1 MSEVVDID
9 PAEGGG
15 APPAR
20 RRGPRPH
27 HYAAAV
33 LSLLAFLI
41 LGLMAVVRFGVLTDA
56 GRSLVVER
64 LDGLDLGSVGRL
76 RVAGLKG
83 DLWSEFSLDR
93 LSIVD
98 SRGAWLDLRSLQVA
112 WEPLELLN
120 RRAHIQLLLADQLT
134 LAHRPAAGPGGG
146 GPRPLGIQVDRL
158 QTRLET
164 LPAFSIERGLFQVQA
179 SLDLERDGGLAGDIE
194 AQNLIHPG
202 DGLNA
207 NFDLGV
213 GKQVVL
219 DAHARESRG
228 GALAGVLGLPT
239 AKAFNLDAKAG
250 GNVDTGQLKLLASS
264 GDDHVAEADGV
275 WTKAGGSARGWV
287 SLAAST
293 WTASYLKA
301 LGPRLSF
308 TLQQG
313 RATGATK
320 QLQAQLVADN
330 ASLSIGGAIDPIKL
344 RSSQGLKTELK
355 VRDLSKVMAQLAVGP
370 GQFAGVMSG
379 ALDDWDLR
387 GEVVAER
394 LAFDGYALASARG
407 PAHLAYHQHELR
419 LMATANGAG
428 GQGGGLLTA
437 LAGARPHV
445 SLDASRLSDGRLLLR
460 DLQADGAGL
469 KLTATGGKGL
479 LGDLS
484 FKGQGQFSNLA
495 AARPGAKGVVDV
507 KWSASQFRAK
517 QPWKFNLDAN
527 AANLVTG
534 EDHLDH
540 LLGQKPHLSTDA
552 AYGDGVLTFAK
563 LDLTGAAARA
573 SGAGTVGKDGALKL
587 VLDWSAE
594 GPFEVGPMEIA
605 GKARGAGTLSG
616 TLATPRADLGAD
628 FERIDLPQ
636 LSLTGARVTASI
648 MRGPTGL
655 DGVFGLVAADA
666 SGPAHAKAGFHI
678 HDGGVDLQDLDA
690 AAGGAT
696 VRGAAVWR
704 NGTLPSADLTL
715 AVGAG
720 AFLAQGRADAR
731 LKIADQG
738 ASSSADMALTAS
750 NLLLKGS
757 TSLVRTLSLSAKGP
771 LSQLP
776 YAVLAEIQAEQG
788 PVRLNGNGVSSQT
801 QKGVAFTFN
810 GAGRFRQADFRTLS
824 PARVTVEGAERAAHL
839 DLSLGG
845 GRVDVQADQDGA
857 GVNAKAA
864 LTSVDLGA
872 LGEDLAGHVDAD
884 LTLAGQG
891 DHLEGRLDA
900 HLKGARS
907 RDAPA
912 KLALNGS
919 VAASLSGSRIS
930 VQATVDGASS
940 DGHASV
946 NANLPAVATAAPFRI
961 AIDQTKPM
969 DGQFAVDGELQPVWD
984 LFFGDGRELGG
995 QLTAKGT
1002 LGGSLNKPQVTGHG
1016 SLVHGRFE
1024 DATTGLKLRELAAEV
1039 NLEGEALDVQ
1049 RFTAKDAHTGTLSGQ
1064 GRLEVGPNGA
1074 STLTLNAHGFQL
1086 LDNELAK
1093 ATATGVVTVVRE
1105 ASGQAKLSGN
1115 LTIDRADISAETS
1128 RAPPG
1133 VAAMDVVERN
1143 KPFLATQGL
1152 QAQASKGPA
1161 IDLDVSI
1168 KAPGRIF
1175 VKGLGLDAELSLD
1188 ARVVGV
1194 TNSPMLTGT
1203 ARIVRGDYDFAGK
1216 RFSIDDRGVVY
1227 LASSTD
1233 KIRLDLTATRDDP
1246 TLTAIIRI
1254 QGTAAKPQITLTS
1267 TPTLPDDEVLSQ
1279 VLFGQSA
1286 AQLSPVEAA
1295 QLAAAVTTLATG
1307 GGFDVMGGL
1316 KNFARL
1322 DRLALGGGDA
1332 ATGVTVSGGK
1342 YIGSRVYLEL
1352 TGGGRQGASAQ
1363 VEIKATKALSFISQ
1377 IGGETGAKL
1386 SVRWRHDYG
1395 RAPPVGK

>member
-1 MSEVVDID
+1 
-9 PAEGGG
+9 
-15 APPAR
+15 
-20 RRGPRPH
+20 
-27 HYAAAV
+27 V
-33 LSLLAFLI
+33 LSALAFLA

-56 GRSLVVER
+56 GRAFVVR
-64 LDGLDLGSVGRL
+64 QLDGLDLGSVGRL

-83 DLWSEFSLDR
+83 DLWTEFSLDR

-98 SRGAWLDLRSLQVA
+98 SHGAWLDLSHLRVA
-112 WEPLELLN
+112 WTPLELLS

-134 LAHRPAAGPGGG
+134 LAHRPAGAAGGG
-146 GPRPLGIQVDRL
+146 VGLRPVAVRIDRL
-158 QTRLET
+158 ATRLET
-164 LPAFSIERGLFQVQA
+164 LPAFSIEHGLFQVEA
-179 SLDLERDGGLAGDIE
+179 SLDLERDGGVAGDVE
-194 AQNLIHPG
+194 AQNLVHLG

-207 NFDLGV
+207 TFDLGV

-250 GNVDTGQLKLLASS
+250 GDVDAGLLKLMAAS
-264 GDDHVAEADGV
+264 GDERIAEADGA
-275 WTKAGGSARGWV
+275 WTKAGGSAKGWV
-287 SLAAST
+287 SLAASR
-293 WTASYLKA
+293 WTASYLQA

-308 TLQQG
+308 NVQQG
-313 RATGATK
+313 RADHGGK
-320 QLQAQLVADN
+320 QILAQLAADN
-330 ASLSIGGAIDPIKL
+330 LSLSLAGLVDTAKR
-344 RSSQGLKTELK
+344 RSDQGLKAQLRVK
-355 VRDLSKVMAQLAVGP
+355 DLSKLLAQPAAGP
-370 GQFAGVMSG
+370 GQFDGVLKG
-379 ALDDWDLR
+379 APGDWDLQ
-387 GEVVAER
+387 GQVGAER
-394 LAFDGYALASARG
+394 LAFDGYSLASAKG
-407 PAHLAYHQHELR
+407 AAHAAYHQRELR
-419 LMATANGAG
+419 LTATANGLG
-428 GQGGGLLTA
+428 GQGAGLLAA
-437 LAGARPHV
+437 LAGARPHI
-445 SLDASRLSDGRLLLR
+445 SLDTSRLADGRLLLR
-460 DLQADGAGL
+460 DLQAEGAGL
-469 KLTATGGKGL
+469 KVTATGGKGL

-484 FKGQGQFSNLA
+484 FKGQGQLSNLS
-495 AARPGAKGVVDV
+495 AARAGAKGAIEV

-527 AANLVTG
+527 ASGLATG
-534 EDHLDH
+534 EAHLDH
-540 LLGQKPHLSTDA
+540 LLGQKPRLTTDA
-552 AYGDGVLTFAK
+552 AYGDGILTFGK
-563 LDLTGAAARA
+563 LDLAGAAARA
-573 SGAGTVGKDGALKL
+573 SGSGTVGKDGALKL
-587 VLDWSAE
+587 LLDWSAE
-594 GPFEVGPMEIA
+594 GPFEAGPVEIA
-605 GKARGAGTLSG
+605 GKARGSG
-616 TLATPRADLGAD
+616 TITGALATPRADLGAD

-648 MRGPTGL
+648 LRGPVGV
-655 DGVFGLVAADA
+655 DGAVSLVAADA
-666 SGPAHAKAGFHI
+666 SGPAHAKMGFHV

-690 AAGGAT
+690 AGGGLVAH
-696 VRGAAVWR
+696 GAFSWR
-704 NGTLPSADLTL
+704 NGAIPSADLTL
-715 AVGAG
+715 TAGPG

-731 LKIADQG
+731 LKITDQG
-738 ASSSADMALTAS
+738 AAPSADTSLTAN
-750 NLLLKGS
+750 NLVLKRS
-757 TSLVRTLSLSAKGP
+757 TVLVRTLSLNAKGP

-776 YAVLAEIQAEQG
+776 YAVVAEIQAEQG
-788 PVRLNGNGVSSQT
+788 LVRLNGNGTSSQT
-801 QKGVAFTFN
+801 GKGFAFSFN
-810 GAGRFRQADFRTLS
+810 GAGRFRQADFHTLS
-824 PARVTVEGAERAAHL
+824 PARITIDGADRAAHM
-839 DLSLGG
+839 DLAVGG
-845 GRVDVQADQDGA
+845 GRAQIQADQNNA
-857 GVNAKAA
+857 GLDAKAVLA
-864 LTSVDLGA
+864 GVDLGA

-884 LTLAGQG
+884 LSLTGQG
-891 DHLEGRLDA
+891 EHLEGRLDA

-919 VAASLSGSRIS
+919 VNASLSGPQVI
-930 VQATVDGASS
+930 VDAAVDGAAS

-946 NANLPAVATAAPFRI
+946 HAVLPSVATAAPFRI
-961 AIDQTKPM
+961 AIDQTKPIS
-969 DGQFAVDGELQPVWD
+969 GQFAVNGELQPVWD

-995 QLTAKGT
+995 QLTAKGD

-1024 DATTGLKLRELAAEV
+1024 DAATGLKLRELAAEV
-1039 NLEGEALDVQ
+1039 DLQGEALDVQ
-1049 RFTAKDAHTGTLSGQ
+1049 RFSANDAHTGTLSGQ
-1064 GRLEVGPNGA
+1064 GRLEVGPNAA

-1093 ATATGVVTVVRE
+1093 ATASGAVTVVRE
-1105 ASGQAKLSGN
+1105 ANGQAKLSGD
-1115 LTIDRADISAETS
+1115 LTIDRADISAESS
-1128 RAPPG
+1128 RSPSG
-1133 VAAMDVVERN
+1133 VVAMDVVERN
-1143 KPFLATQGL
+1143 KPFSPAQGL
-1152 QAQASKGPA
+1152 QAQATKGPS

-1168 KAPGRIF
+1168 KAPRRIF
-1175 VKGLGLDAELSLD
+1175 VRGLGLDAELSLD
-1188 ARVVGV
+1188 ARVVGATSNPV
-1194 TNSPMLTGT
+1194 LTGT
-1203 ARIVRGDYDFAGK
+1203 ANIVRGDYDFAGK
-1216 RFSIDDRGVVY
+1216 RFTIDDRGVVY
-1227 LASSTD
+1227 LASSPD

-1246 TLTAIIRI
+1246 SLTAIIRI

-1363 VEIKATKALSFISQ
+1363 VEIKATKALSFLSQ